1 MRTRAIAA
9 VLPLA
14 ALCGWLLWQQQAL
27 GPMPATLAALEAQRT
42 EGQPQG
48 LRDMP
53 DTFPGP

>member
-27 GPMPATLAALEAQRT
+27 GPMPATCAALEAR
-42 EGQPQG
+42 G
-48 LRDMP
+48 LRAMP